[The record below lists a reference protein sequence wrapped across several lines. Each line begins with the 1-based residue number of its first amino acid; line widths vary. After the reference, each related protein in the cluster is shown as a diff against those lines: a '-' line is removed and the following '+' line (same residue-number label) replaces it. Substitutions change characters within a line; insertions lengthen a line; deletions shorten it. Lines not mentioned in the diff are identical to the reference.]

1 MIDQRLY
8 LEAIELIC
16 QNFRHNQ
23 MIDVWE
29 NLNGE
34 LICTFN
40 LKQTK
45 LYGHRFVLGYI
56 CKDEACTPKDAKEQL
71 KAVAREGF

>member
-1 MIDQRLY
+1 
-8 LEAIELIC
+8 
-16 QNFRHNQ
+16 

-40 LKQTK
+40 FKKTK